1 VTVTYPEQF
10 QQPLALEP
18 WMTLSVLVHAGAKV
32 GKSTLAATAPKP
44 ILALDA
50 EGSWKFL
57 PVRKIW
63 WDPLREQPPQYD
75 GTWDVCIVTVREW
88 APVDKTHQWLTHY
101 QLPFTSVVLDSI
113 TEIQRRCKAN
123 LKGSDAMKIQDW
135 DTLLREMDR
144 VIRGYRDL
152 TITSGLNVRCAVF
165 VAETREVN
173 GKWRPHMQ
181 GQIAVAL
188 PYWTDVV
195 GYMYPSYLTDNNGQQ
210 TQEVRQLLVTP
221 HPQYEAGER
230 VQGRLGQAVTIPR
243 PTDGQIGRDIE
254 DMIRKV
260 YAMPWTQDAQIAQ
273 RSAS

>member
-1 VTVTYPEQF
+1 LTVTYPPEF
-10 QQPLALEP
+10 QQPSTLEE

-57 PVRKIW
+57 PVRKKW
-63 WDPLREQPPQYD
+63 WDPMREWPPTYD

-88 APVDKTHQWLTHY
+88 APVERVFQWLTQY
-101 QLPFTSVVLDSI
+101 QTPFVSVVLDSI

-123 LKGSDAMKIQDW
+123 LKGSEAMKIQDW
-135 DTLLREMDR
+135 DTLLRAMDG

-165 VAETREVN
+165 IAETREIN

-188 PYWTDVV
+188 PYWTDIV
-195 GYMYPSYLTDNNGQQ
+195 GYLYPAFLQDQNGQN

-243 PTDGQIGRDIE
+243 PADGQIGSDIE
-254 DMIRKV
+254 RMIQTV
-260 YAMPWTQDAQIAQ
+260 YAQPWAQDAQTAQ